1 MASLGE
7 GEQGQADGL
16 FLHAL
21 IKDAGEVKG
30 EGTNTSLID
39 WGLVRNVDLGQQCE
53 YLAGMFGCVLS
64 TILREEEHICGGRTS
79 KVG

>member
-1 MASLGE
+1 
-7 GEQGQADGL
+7 
-16 FLHAL
+16 L

-30 EGTNTSLID
+30 EGTNTSLMD
-39 WGLVRNVDLGQQCE
+39 WGLARYVDLGQQCE
-53 YLAGMFGCVLS
+53 CLGGMFGSVLS